1 MSRTKVPK
9 MPKVEKGK
17 FLYKGN
23 RLGGSLHAVHGHTRP
38 AIPSARFQDGDVFL
52 WGRTSPPSLNVRINT
67 SFKVYIFS

>member
-23 RLGGSLHAVHGHTRP
+23 RLGGSLHAVHGHTRL
-38 AIPSARFQDGDVFL
+38 AIPSARFQDGDVFFVGSDQPTL
-52 WGRTSPPSLNVRINT
+52 
-67 SFKVYIFS
+67 FKCQDKHFI